1 MNSLAISAH
10 LTPDTETRVTVFDVT
25 PDRSEPFISLR
36 IGGQGVAVA
45 LLVSPDSA
53 QALRALALAA
63 TEAAQVLETMTRIT
77 PEVTA

>member
-1 MNSLAISAH
+1 MNSLTVSAH
-10 LTPDTETRVTVFDVT
+10 VTPDTETRVTVFDVT

-36 IGGQGVAVA
+36 IAGQSVVVA

-63 TEAAQVLETMTRIT
+63 TEAAQVLEAMTRIT
-77 PEVTA
+77 PEVAA